1 VNHVPLERRDEEFMS
16 TAEQENLK
24 QVVKDAIREAFT
36 ENREMVKELLAEVV
50 EDIALL
56 HRMEEGRDTDLVSRD
71 QIMQLLEPKH

>member
-1 VNHVPLERRDEEFMS
+1 MS

-56 HRMEEGRDTDLVSRD
+56 QRMEEGHDTDLVSRD

>member
-1 VNHVPLERRDEEFMS
+1 MS

-50 EDIALL
+50 DDIALL
-56 HRMEEGRDTDLVSRD
+56 QRMEEGRDTDLVSRE
-71 QIMQLLEPKH
+71 QVMQLLEPKH

>member
-1 VNHVPLERRDEEFMS
+1 MS

-56 HRMEEGRDTDLVSRD
+56 QRMEEGRDTDLVSRD

>member
-1 VNHVPLERRDEEFMS
+1 MS

-50 EDIALL
+50 EDISLL
-56 HRMEEGRDTDLVSRD
+56 QRMEEGRDTELVSRD

>member
-1 VNHVPLERRDEEFMS
+1 MS

-56 HRMEEGRDTDLVSRD
+56 QRMEERRDTDRVGRD

>member
-1 VNHVPLERRDEEFMS
+1 MS

-50 EDIALL
+50 EDVALL
-56 HRMEEGRDTDLVSRD
+56 QRMQEGRDTDLVSRD

>member
-1 VNHVPLERRDEEFMS
+1 MS

-56 HRMEEGRDTDLVSRD
+56 RRMEEGRDTDLVSHD

>member
-1 VNHVPLERRDEEFMS
+1 MS

-50 EDIALL
+50 LDIASAA
-56 HRMEEGRDTDLVSRD
+56 TDGGGSRAR
-71 QIMQLLEPKH
+71 ISSVAIK